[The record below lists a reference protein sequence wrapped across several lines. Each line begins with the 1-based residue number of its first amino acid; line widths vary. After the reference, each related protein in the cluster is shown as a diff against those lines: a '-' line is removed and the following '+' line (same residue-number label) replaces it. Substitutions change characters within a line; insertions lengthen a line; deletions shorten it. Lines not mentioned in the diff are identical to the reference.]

1 MCIQELTDKV
11 TEAAKKRTPAQRVE
25 LLKKA
30 NIIDDN
36 GYFSEQY
43 FSQETVNR
51 DKLASPPATA

>member
-11 TEAAKKRTPAQRVE
+11 KEAAKKRTPAQRVE

-30 NIIDDN
+30 NIIDGN
-36 GYFSEQY
+36 GYFSEKY

-51 DKLASPPATA
+51 DKQASPSATV

>member
-11 TEAAKKRTPAQRVE
+11 KEAAKKRTPAQRTA

-30 NIIDDN
+30 HIIDEN
-36 GYFSEQY
+36 GYFSEEY

-51 DKLASPPATA
+51 DKQLASTA

>member
-11 TEAAKKRTPAQRVE
+11 RGAAKKRTPAQRVE

-36 GYFSEQY
+36 GYFSEKY
-43 FSQETVNR
+43 FSQETVNKDR
-51 DKLASPPATA
+51 LASLPATA